1 MNYFDLH
8 CDTLY
13 EMYERGVGFEH
24 NGLCVDLTNAKMFGR
39 YARVAAIWTK
49 SGIPDDDAYERYKN
63 ILSYAKKKLPKGAVF
78 CTSSCDVARAL
89 EDKKI
94 PLMLAV
100 EGANLLGGDISRLD
114 SLYLDGVRFLTL
126 TWKGES
132 CIGGAWDE
140 DAGLCDFGRL
150 VIKKCAELG
159 IVVDVSHASRKSTAQ
174 TLEIA
179 DLCGAKVIAT
189 HSNSYACC
197 AHGRNLTDDEARA
210 ISNRRGIIGIS
221 MTPGHLS
228 DDGSA
233 DVSDIVRHVQHYLSL
248 GLCDN
253 ICIGADFDGVVNLPR
268 GISDERDMI
277 KIDSALKAAGVD
289 EKTREKIFWQNAANF
304 ISSNM

>member
-49 SGIPDDDAYERYKN
+49 SGLPDDDAYERYKN
-63 ILSYAKKKLPKGAVF
+63 ILSYAKKNLPKGAVF

-150 VIKKCAELG
+150 VIKRCAELG
-159 IVVDVSHASRKSTAQ
+159 IVVDVS
-174 TLEIA
+174 
-179 DLCGAKVIAT
+179 T

-228 DDGSA
+228 KSGSA
-233 DVSDIVRHVQHYLSL
+233 DISDIVRHVQHYLSL